1 MKSRRCPVCKKPL
14 TKPEWERAFKIHE
27 SQEQHLRTQKGNCRR
42 KNANCVSGSL
52 KPRARERRKNSDEL
66 SDFSPGEIE
75 VSSGFVIVSGNS
87 NEEPL
92 RRLKVWSSKNV

>member
-1 MKSRRCPVCKKPL
+1 
-14 TKPEWERAFKIHE
+14 
-27 SQEQHLRTQKGNCRR
+27 
-42 KNANCVSGSL
+42 VSGSL

-75 VSSGFVIVSGNS
+75 ISSGFVIVSGNS